1 MNKQR
6 GFTLVELLVA
16 LLIGLLLA
24 AAIIVIYAGSQSTF
38 RASQGVSRSQE
49 ATRFAVHFLK
59 TDIRQAGFNGCS
71 EGVSKRSTL
80 DQSINND
87 NRFPSYET
95 AIFGWDYVGTSTP
108 GDTFDLNYV
117 TSPVGAS
124 DAQVQADRAL
134 NTDDADMWQGQTVTV
149 IQDPT
154 RGTIAEN
161 EIIDLPPII
170 RALEPLQGSD
180 IVSISIADPLLSNDT
195 PVYITTQ
202 TNERS
207 PTLETEDREGNA
219 IATGVGIGGIITVGD
234 CSSVDTFQN
243 TADAG
248 DSFLSALE
256 NGAIFP
262 DNNLTGAFGWQK
274 KWNESAQVY
283 QQTALVYFV
292 GTGASG
298 SPSLYRYSSNCGLVA
313 PANAVD
319 SCRVTVVELVEGV
332 ENLQAKYAED
342 ITADGIPDRLSSA
355 NQVIDFDNVL
365 SVELGILVRS
375 VDSGLDVD
383 NTGTYILAGDTTIN
397 PPNDRFQRFVSN
409 TSIRLHNRG
418 L

>member
-80 DQSINND
+80 NQLSANHL
-87 NRFPSYET
+87 PSYET
-95 AIFGWDYVGTSTP
+95 AIFGWDYAGTSTP
-108 GDTFDLNYV
+108 GDTFDLNYE

-124 DAQVQADRAL
+124 DAEVQNDRTA
-134 NTDDADMWQGQTVTV
+134 NTAAANMWQGQTVRV
-149 IQDPT
+149 VQDPN

-161 EIIDLPPII
+161 QIIDLPPII
-170 RALEPLQGSD
+170 QALEPLQGSD
-180 IVSISIADPLLSNDT
+180 IVSISIADPLLSNDA

-207 PTLETEDREGNA
+207 PTLETEDSDGNA

-234 CSSVDTFQN
+234 CSTVDTFQN

-262 DNNLTGAFGWQK
+262 DNNLTGTFGWQK

-319 SCRVTVVELVEGV
+319 ACQVRVVELVEGV
-332 ENLQAKYAED
+332 ENIQAKYAED

-355 NQVIDFDNVL
+355 NQVTDFDNVL